1 MNRGKQIGALLLA
14 LVLVASLGA
23 TAMAAG
29 SSSLA
34 STQEAPEDVEGAD
47 EADEVYVT
55 EDGDAVLVYEETSD
69 DPDAQAVAGSF
80 GLETQTGLM
89 HVLYNAN
96 FSEMDDDA
104 QDDLGMT
111 GDMSMYMTP
120 ETVASSADLTFTDTE
135 DLDDFE
141 ASVDLEQSSTNYHSE
156 IDLSMTVDE
165 DNSVEEERWVE
176 FESTTETT
184 ATTFSSTGTMTMEME
199 EDPDSDASEAVDLTL
214 TQDGDRY
221 DLSVSETRSVPSYA
235 EGNWESEADAR
246 TTLENEYR
254 NVAMGLGGQA
264 DVTLESHAYSDG
276 TVDLQYTV
284 EFTGIN
290 DQLSEMVAMSLQQ
303 DPEYDF
309 DETEARAIA
318 DRLVALEIEEIHVS
332 AQPDGS
338 QMTVDW
344 NVELHNYDEVVL
356 GIVEVAE
363 AIDDVDDEMADQF
376 DEVRAM
382 LEAQQAAD
390 LVQTNEVEFYMSQTP
405 EQTSLEFSTNA
416 DAENWAAY
424 VSELEDRGV
433 EQFAAE
439 TSLTFDAET
448 VGDELHVTY
457 DFESTEDAMLEQLL
471 DEYETAIENDP
482 MVDDEVL
489 EALQSFR
496 DAEFEIARAT
506 MSVTED
512 KAEFE
517 AAMAFEDMTELE
529 GVPFEVDDE
538 LTVSAVHAETEDGTT
553 SIYITAED
561 YVDPNAD
568 ESEVREKRHVGE
580 DTDVYLPGE
589 WDRDFPS
596 IDEDEVRSYLEDAT
610 DDDSSLLPV
619 DMTTALIGVAVVGGL
634 FVAYRKFY

>member
-14 LVLVASLGA
+14 LLLVASLGA

-34 STQEAPEDVEGAD
+34 STQEAPENVDGAD

-69 DPDAQAVAGSF
+69 DPEAQAVAGSF

-96 FSEMDDDA
+96 FSEMDEDA
-104 QDDLGMT
+104 QDELEMT

-135 DLDDFE
+135 DLEEFE
-141 ASVDLEQSSTNYHSE
+141 ASVDLEQSSTNYHSD
-156 IDLSMTVDE
+156 IDFAMTVVE
-165 DNSVEEERWVE
+165 DNWVEDEQWVE
-176 FESTTETT
+176 FEATTETT
-184 ATTFSSTGTMTMEME
+184 ATTFSSTGMMTMEMGAE
-199 EDPDSDASEAVDLTL
+199 PGPTNDEAIDLTL
-214 TQDGDRY
+214 TQDGDQY
-221 DLSVSETRSVPSYA
+221 DLSVSEIRSVPSYA

-254 NVAMGLGGQA
+254 GVAMGLGGQA
-264 DVTLESHAYSDG
+264 DVTLESYAYSGDM
-276 TVDLQYTV
+276 VELEYTV

-290 DQLSEMVAMSLQQ
+290 DQLSEMIAMNLQQ
-303 DPEYDF
+303 DPEFDF

-318 DRLVALEIEEIHVS
+318 DRLVALEIDEMHVS
-332 AQPDGS
+332 VQPDGS
-338 QMTVDW
+338 QVTVDW
-344 NVELHNYDEVVL
+344 NVELDNYDEVVL
-356 GIVEVAE
+356 GVVEVAE
-363 AIDDVDDEMADQF
+363 SIDDVDDEMADQF

-382 LEAQQAAD
+382 LEAQQASD
-390 LVQTNEVEFYMSQTP
+390 LVQTNEIEFYTSETPDQT
-405 EQTSLEFSTNA
+405 TLEFSMTS
-416 DAENWAAY
+416 DAENWADY

-439 TSLTFDAET
+439 TELTFDAET

-457 DFESTEDAMLEQLL
+457 DFESTEDAMLEQVL

-482 MVDDEVL
+482 MIDDEVL
-489 EALQSFR
+489 EAIQSFR
-496 DAEFEIARAT
+496 EAEFEIARAT
-506 MSVTED
+506 MSVTEEE
-512 KAEFE
+512 AEFE

-553 SIYITAED
+553 TFYITAEG
-561 YVDPNAD
+561 YVGANAD

-580 DTDVYLPGE
+580 DTDVHLPGE
-589 WDRDFPS
+589 WDREFPS

-610 DDDSSLLPV
+610 GDDSSLLPV
-619 DMTTALIGVAVVGGL
+619 DTTTALIGVAVVGGL